1 MSDSSSDENDE
12 RLREAAVTVNDI
24 FAKKQ
29 GQKKSQESVLES
41 TGSSGDAGTT
51 ITDLSVECRQFLAKS
66 LSNTLDKKIKLVD
79 KPLEIPDKE
88 NSTGKWR
95 IKLFTDSTVHLVEIE
110 EPQVQ
115 RPRKKH
121 KKSKEKITDD
131 MLAAIAV
138 TPEWVLQQSG
148 IQGAKE

>member
-1 MSDSSSDENDE
+1 MSDSSSDENDA
-12 RLREAAVTVNDI
+12 RLREAAVTMNDI

-29 GQKKSQESVLES
+29 GQKKSPESVRES
-41 TGSSGDAGTT
+41 NDASGDTGTT
-51 ITDLSVECRQFLAKS
+51 ITDLSAECRQFLAKS
-66 LSNTLDKKIKLVD
+66 LSNTLDKKIKIVD
-79 KPLEIPDKE
+79 KHLDIQDND
-88 NSTGKWR
+88 NSTG
-95 IKLFTDSTVHLVEIE
+95 IKLFTDSTVQLVEIE
-110 EPQVQ
+110 EPEVQ

-148 IQGAKE
+148 IQGANK

>member
-29 GQKKSQESVLES
+29 GQKKSQESVRES
-41 TGSSGDAGTT
+41 NDASGDTGTT
-51 ITDLSVECRQFLAKS
+51 ITDLSAECRQFLAKS
-66 LSNTLDKKIKLVD
+66 LSNTLDKKIKIVD
-79 KPLEIPDKE
+79 KHLEIQD
-88 NSTGKWR
+88 NDDSTG
-95 IKLFTDSTVHLVEIE
+95 IKLFTDSTVQLVEIE
-110 EPQVQ
+110 EPEVH

-148 IQGAKE
+148 IQGANK

>member
-29 GQKKSQESVLES
+29 GQKKQKQSVQESMDATTD
-41 TGSSGDAGTT
+41 TGTA
-51 ITDLSVECRQFLAKS
+51 ITDLSAECRQFLAKS
-66 LSNTLDKKIKLVD
+66 LSNTLDKKIKIVD
-79 KPLEIPDKE
+79 KHLEVQDND
-88 NSTGKWR
+88 NSTG
-95 IKLFTDSTVHLVEIE
+95 IKLFTDSTVKLVEVE
-110 EPQVQ
+110 EPEVP

-138 TPEWVLQQSG
+138 TPEWVLQHSG
-148 IQGAKE
+148 IQGSNR

>member
-51 ITDLSVECRQFLAKS
+51 ITDLSAECRQFLAKS

-88 NSTGKWR
+88 NSTG

-121 KKSKEKITDD
+121 KKSKEKITND

>member
-88 NSTGKWR
+88 NSTG

>member
-51 ITDLSVECRQFLAKS
+51 ITDLSTECRQFLAKS

-88 NSTGKWR
+88 NSTG

>member
-29 GQKKSQESVLES
+29 GQKSVQESNDAC
-41 TGSSGDAGTT
+41 GDTGTT
-51 ITDLSVECRQFLAKS
+51 ITDLSTECRQFLAKS
-66 LSNTLDKKIKLVD
+66 LSNTLDKKIKIVD
-79 KPLEIPDKE
+79 KHLEVQD
-88 NSTGKWR
+88 NDDSTG
-95 IKLFTDSTVHLVEIE
+95 IKLFTDSTVQLVEIE
-110 EPQVQ
+110 EPEVQ

-121 KKSKEKITDD
+121 KKSKVKITDD
-131 MLAAIAV
+131 MLASIAV

-148 IQGAKE
+148 IQSTNK